1 MFDYFFYI
9 WMALNVLFK
18 CLALP
23 LHILEVLGS
32 NLKTEAR
39 NPEVSL
45 SFPQGLQV
53 TAGIV
58 P

>member
-1 MFDYFFYI
+1 MFDYLFYV

-18 CLALP
+18 CLALT
-23 LHILEVLGS
+23 LHILELLGS
-32 NLKTEAR
+32 NLKTEAQ
-39 NPEVSL
+39 NHEVSL